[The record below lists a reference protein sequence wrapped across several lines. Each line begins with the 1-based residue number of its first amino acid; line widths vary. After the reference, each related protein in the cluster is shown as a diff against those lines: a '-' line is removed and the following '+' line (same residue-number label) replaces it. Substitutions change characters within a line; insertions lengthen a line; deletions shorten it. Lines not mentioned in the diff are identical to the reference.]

1 MLVHCN
7 VTAKIQPLSITL
19 SEQSVKWVKRKKC
32 PLRYAKLQAPYRIVV
47 ISDSAFRKEDKTG
60 LAMRGAI
67 IGIAEKHEKHPGG
80 KLHVIEFYARK
91 QRRVVRSTFSA
102 E

>member
-1 MLVHCN
+1 MFVHCN
-7 VTAKIQPLSITL
+7 ATLKIRPLSITL
-19 SEQSVKWVKRKKC
+19 SEQSVKWVKRRKC
-32 PLRYAKLQAPYRIVV
+32 PLRYAKLQSPFRIVV

-67 IGIAEKHEKHPGG
+67 VGIAEQHQTHPGG
-80 KLHVIEFYARK
+80 KIHVIEFYARK